1 MFLAKVLGNVVSS
14 HKNNAL
20 KGRKLLLVKKI
31 RVEDNT
37 TFGKDII
44 AIDTVGAGKGDIV
57 MLVKEGSVAQQVLD
71 NKNIPV
77 HTVIL
82 GIVDKIDITEEKV

>member
-1 MFLAKVLGNVVSS
+1 MFLAKVIGNVVSS
-14 HKNNAL
+14 HKNIELNG
-20 KGRKLLLVKKI
+20 KKLLVVKKI
-31 RVEDNT
+31 NPVDYK

-44 AIDTVGAGKGDIV
+44 AIDTVGAGNGEIV
-57 MLVKEGSVAQQVLD
+57 FLVKEGSVAQQLLD
-71 NKNIPV
+71 NKNVPV